1 MITMIKVTILIWILF
16 VFWYPNLKLLP
27 KSCHRQRLV
36 AHHWDSKISIYPA
49 PGFNADL
56 AIKSIEKRNATHLI
70 GTPTMFNDI
79 VNSPIRKNH
88 DISSLSYAIVGG
100 SPATPAL
107 VRNVFKFCNTKNHNF
122 IFDHRNTPAP
132 PVWKTESLVL
142 ILSVSI

>member
-1 MITMIKVTILIWILF
+1 MNFDRQQRNVTIISSPTSPGSAWIRF
-16 VFWYPNLKLLP
+16 Q
-27 KSCHRQRLV
+27 KSV
-36 AHHWDSKISIYPA
+36 YPA

-56 AIKSIEKRNATHLI
+56 AIKAIEKRGTTHLI

-107 VRNVFKFCNTKNHNF
+107 VRLVFKSFLCT
-122 IFDHRNTPAP
+122 
-132 PVWKTESLVL
+132 
-142 ILSVSI
+142 